1 MLRAAS
7 TFLLMTPLVVM
18 QKEGGKPV
26 QTQMQVRK
34 EDVKYLPE
42 EEGQHFKRKTLLSS
56 SAVVGNKPTKFHSQL
71 LEGFLFIKTSGFE
84 WLL

>member
-34 EDVKYLPE
+34 EDVVKYFP
-42 EEGQHFKRKTLLSS
+42 RKKGSISKEKYYCL
-56 SAVVGNKPTKFHSQL
+56 VQL
-71 LEGFLFIKTSGFE
+71 
-84 WLL
+84 

>member
-34 EDVKYLPE
+34 EDVVKYLRK
-42 EEGQHFKRKTLLSS
+42 EEGQHFKRKILLSS
-56 SAVVGNKPTKFHSQL
+56 SAVVGISHQNSVL
-71 LEGFLFIKTSGFE
+71 NYWRGFFYETSVFE

>member
-18 QKEGGKPV
+18 QKEGGKLV

-34 EDVKYLPE
+34 EDVVKYLPK

-56 SAVVGNKPTKFHSQL
+56 SAVVGINYQNSIFNYWR
-71 LEGFLFIKTSGFE
+71 GFFCENFCF
-84 WLL
+84 

>member
-1 MLRAAS
+1 MLRAVS

-34 EDVKYLPE
+34 EYVVKYLPK
-42 EEGQHFKRKTLLSS
+42 EEGQYFKRKNAT
-56 SAVVGNKPTKFHSQL
+56 V
-71 LEGFLFIKTSGFE
+71 
-84 WLL
+84 

>member
-26 QTQMQVRK
+26 RTQMQVRK

-42 EEGQHFKRKTLLSS
+42 EEEQHFKRKMLLSS
-56 SAVVGNKPTKFHSQL
+56 SAVVGISHHNSIL
-71 LEGFLFIKTSGFE
+71 NYWRGFFYENFCF
-84 WLL
+84 